1 MSESEFLDEFSLQ
14 EILKFTKKA
23 HKPTN
28 QQLKTSSHQ
37 HINDYCLCVP
47 HDI

>member
-1 MSESEFLDEFSLQ
+1 VSESEFLDEFSLQ
-14 EILKFTKKA
+14 EISKFSKA
-23 HKPTN
+23 AQKPTN

-37 HINDYCLCVP
+37 LINDYCLCVP